1 MRFHG
6 RGFWPKKTFE
16 RPQKK
21 IAVNRPKMDQ
31 NHVQGYVGVCPSTK
45 NTIFAPPEA
54 VLVQNSAFLG
64 QKQCFRANCD
74 SQMRRRESAY
84 FKNVICVS
92 EGFDG

>member
-1 MRFHG
+1 MSKGTLEFVRVQ
-6 RGFWPKKTFE
+6 KTPFL
-16 RPQKK
+16 
-21 IAVNRPKMDQ
+21 
-31 NHVQGYVGVCPSTK
+31 H
-45 NTIFAPPEA
+45 PPEA

-64 QKQCFRANCD
+64 QKQCFRADCD